1 MKIISIFLISLFL
14 LSCEDETTN
23 KADQNSSK
31 EKADNSEYLET
42 EEPPPPKQL
51 EWANGNIYSYD
62 FTETIIKKD
71 SLGIETVIT
80 VYKNNP
86 PNEYDIICEKKVCK
100 WCGKEVYAESYSIEE
115 YPNINWVRGQPDL
128 NSIFGMVS
136 IIFEGKTY
144 YDFENNRIRT
154 EWRINCNYPG
164 PDEFC
169 SLKCENEYDYR

>member
-62 FTETIIKKD
+62 FTETIIKTFQK
-71 SLGIETVIT
+71 
-80 VYKNNP
+80 KNKQS
-86 PNEYDIICEKKVCK
+86 DVM
-100 WCGKEVYAESYSIEE
+100 GVVRTL
-115 YPNINWVRGQPDL
+115 YPNVEI
-128 NSIFGMVS
+128 SIS
-136 IIFEGKTY
+136 K
-144 YDFENNRIRT
+144 
-154 EWRINCNYPG
+154 
-164 PDEFC
+164 
-169 SLKCENEYDYR
+169 KKAKKNEVQN